1 MHYSVCNDTDT
12 SHEHNILKRL
22 HTEGLLYD
30 STYIT
35 SKTSKAKL

>member
-1 MHYSVCNDTDT
+1 MHYSLSNDTDI
-12 SHEHNILKRL
+12 SHEHNVLKRL

-30 STYIT
+30 SIYIT